1 MWITHVLH
9 GAYGRAQK
17 STDCDLDKLL
27 KAIYSTFKL
36 SPARREDY
44 LKVNELLE
52 SHESKGVAY
61 LFPKKFCGHR
71 WLVNVDSKMLLVKVL
86 WTQVASK
93 REILEKGH
101 RVTYL
106 L

>member
-9 GAYGRAQK
+9 GAYGRARK
-17 STDCDLDKLL
+17 STDWDLDKLL

-61 LFPKKFCGHR
+61 LFPQKFCGRR

-86 WTQVASK
+86 
-93 REILEKGH
+93 
-101 RVTYL
+101 
-106 L
+106 